1 MRKSPGTIASVVGLL
16 ATVMACT
23 DATYGSA
30 DLPPDWENSSRIE
43 RFRQSGC
50 GNSPASVGPAEAIDV
65 AVAGG
70 TVDIKYAYA
79 PFRCQQNVEGFLR
92 ETGNA
97 LDVLI
102 QPVDMS
108 PEQPT
113 TCSCLYELGLT
124 LPARAGSY
132 DAGEYTLTI
141 YRRWDHVVTDNPLV
155 PVSTRAIVIE

>member
-1 MRKSPGTIASVVGLL
+1 MQKSSSTIASVVTLL
-16 ATVMACT
+16 ATVMGCT

-30 DLPPDWENSSRIE
+30 DLPADWENASRIE

-65 AVAGG
+65 AVTGG

-79 PFRCQQNVEGFLR
+79 PFRCQQAVEGFVR
-92 ETGNA
+92 ETGNV
-97 LDVLI
+97 LDVLV

-113 TCSCLYELGLT
+113 TCSCLYEFGLT

-132 DAGEYTLTI
+132 KAGEYTLTVH
-141 YRRWDHVVTDNPLV
+141 RRWDNVVTDNPLV
-155 PVSTRAIVIE
+155 PVSTQALAIE